1 MVTLIILD
9 GFGIRKESFGN
20 AIKSAGT
27 PNLDKLIKKYPHT
40 TLEASGLAVGLP
52 AGQMGNSEVGH
63 LTLGGGRVVWQD
75 LMKINRDIEN
85 NTFKDNKNLI
95 KAFKHAEKNKSN
107 LHLIGLLSDGG
118 VHSHISHLY
127 AILNAAK
134 SYKIKNIYIHVITD
148 GRDTPVNSGLGFA
161 KQVEERIAG
170 TNAKIASISG
180 RVYAM
185 DREKRYERIK
195 KYYDCIINGK
205 GKEYSSIQIAIQ
217 NNYQNNIY
225 DEFIEPA
232 LIDKNGIIQ
241 EDDSVI
247 FYNFRSDRARELSF
261 ALTDKNFKEFKVKQ
275 FKNLLFSPMEE
286 YAKELSQTNVIYP
299 PTKIQDNLSAIISQ
313 EGLKQFHIAETTK
326 YAHVTFYFNGGIE
339 NPYKNEERKL
349 IESIDTEDFSYY
361 PKMRAF
367 EITEETLEAIAS
379 QKYDFILVNYSNPDM
394 IGHTGNFQATKEAIT
409 CVEKQT
415 YAIALAT
422 LMAGG
427 DCIITA
433 DHGNAELMFDKN
445 GEKVTSHTTSPVP
458 CILVSEKYKKV
469 KLSKNASI
477 ANVAPTVLKLL
488 NLQIPESM
496 EKPLF

>member
-1 MVTLIILD
+1 
-9 GFGIRKESFGN
+9 
-20 AIKSAGT
+20 
-27 PNLDKLIKKYPHT
+27 
-40 TLEASGLAVGLP
+40 
-52 AGQMGNSEVGH
+52 
-63 LTLGGGRVVWQD
+63 
-75 LMKINRDIEN
+75 
-85 NTFKDNKNLI
+85 
-95 KAFKHAEKNKSN
+95 
-107 LHLIGLLSDGG
+107 
-118 VHSHISHLY
+118 
-127 AILNAAK
+127 
-134 SYKIKNIYIHVITD
+134 
-148 GRDTPVNSGLGFA
+148 
-161 KQVEERIAG
+161 
-170 TNAKIASISG
+170 
-180 RVYAM
+180 M

-205 GKEYSSIQIAIQ
+205 GKEYSSIQNAIQ
-217 NNYQNNIY
+217 NNYKNNIY
-225 DEFIEPA
+225 DEFIEPS

-241 EDDSVI
+241 ENDSVI

-261 ALTDKNFKEFKVKQ
+261 ALTDKNFKEFEVKQ

-339 NPYKNEERKL
+339 KPYKNEERKL

-367 EITEETLEAIAS
+367 EITEATLEAIAS

-409 CVEKQT
+409 FVEKQT
-415 YAIALAT
+415 YALALAT

-458 CILVSEKYKKV
+458 CILVSEKYKKA

-477 ANVAPTVLKLL
+477 ANIAPTVLKLL
-488 NLQIPESM
+488 NLQIPEIM